1 MKILYK
7 QILNLELWH
16 DYYLGQPDPP
26 TLATDYEISEI
37 LMLVPTAHCLQVLK
51 NLRWV
56 FRSQPFGAT
65 ISACVEEVTPGAA
78 PEGSRAERDRNT
90 NFQTQIPVDRPYRLT
105 FWLVV
110 RDRYFSNYT
119 NLSLTAPRHQVYY
132 FSNLAN
138 NQGYALFL
146 TQPLPVYANNT
157 SYQLGQLVTYNGKTL
172 ESLRNNPAIVE
183 SSDTSDWDI
192 FPISQYVSELDRLT
206 RQVLFKT
213 HIIPR
218 ADPGEIF
225 RFILV
230 DVNEQEIWRQEV
242 TVPENHT
249 SGEAIAVN
257 LNFSQQIPGCYQ
269 LRLNND
275 LVDKFILCDPMTSSN
290 AFALVEIVLNQ
301 NLVPPAFSLL
311 QSQDGNS
318 LIQPKT
324 YVIRFK
330 NRATHWR
337 YRYEKPHGFSKDKLP
352 DFELKDDKTY
362 FTKRP
367 QGLLRRPKRLLTD
380 GKDQLLPA
388 PGVMLIKPERQI
400 DPETEKEAIAIF
412 SDIHL

>member
-16 DYYLGQPDPP
+16 DYYLGQPDSP

-37 LMLVPTAHCLQVLK
+37 LTLVPTVHCQQVLK

-56 FRSQPFGAT
+56 FRSQPWGAS
-65 ISACVEEVTPGAA
+65 IFACVEKVNLGDT
-78 PEGSRAERDRNT
+78 NT
-90 NFQTQIPVDRPYRLT
+90 NFQSQIPVDRPYLLT

-119 NLSLTAPRHQVYY
+119 NLPLSTPGQQIYY
-132 FSNLAN
+132 FSNLSAN
-138 NQGYALFL
+138 QSHALFL
-146 TQPLPVYANNT
+146 TQPLSSYTANT
-157 SYQLGQLVTYNGKTL
+157 SYQLGELVTHDGKTL
-172 ESLRNNPAIVE
+172 EALRNHTANGDNP
-183 SSDTSDWDI
+183 DTNDWDT
-192 FPISQYVSELDRLT
+192 FPSSQYVSQLDRLPK
-206 RQVLFKT
+206 QVLFKT
-213 HIIPR
+213 YIIPR

-230 DVNEQEIWRQEV
+230 DANQQETWRQEV
-242 TVPENHT
+242 TVPENHI

-257 LNFSQQIPGCYQ
+257 LNFSEQVPGCYQ
-269 LRLNND
+269 LRLNNTQ
-275 LVDKFILCDPMTSSN
+275 VDKFILCDPMTSSN

-301 NLVPPAFSLL
+301 NLVAPGFSLL
-311 QSQDGNS
+311 QSQGGKT
-318 LIQPKT
+318 LIQSKT

-337 YRYEKPHGFSKDKLP
+337 YRYEKPHGFTQDELP
-352 DFELKDDKTY
+352 NFELKDDKTY
-362 FTKRP
+362 FSKRP
-367 QGLLRRPKRLLTD
+367 QGLLRRPKGLLTD
-380 GKDQLLPA
+380 GKNQLLPA

-400 DPETEKEAIAIF
+400 DPETDKEAILPSGVADAIAIF